1 MAIIQEQVQ
10 RKLYKGFSTVNNPFG
25 NWRQTDLQALKQ
37 DLNNHFG
44 IRKGEKLMNPDFG
57 SNIKLMVME
66 QLDESTKQAIITD
79 VNEVINND
87 PRLKASSVDLT
98 VSLTGIDPDNIAI
111 ILSSDIK
118 GSTIEIWRGFFNS
131 DNQIITSPTQQFF
144 KRYQGIINNVAIQE
158 EFNDKVR
165 QRIATCVISC
175 ASFKTVLE
183 NRIAGIRTNS
193 VQWKNIYSNDTS
205 MDRVQAIQAQYFDF
219 GKEPMRNTQS
229 TETGASSDTTQQNYD
244 SGGA

>member
-1 MAIIQEQVQ
+1 MTTTMNALSSSQINYAEFVRLTMPLETYTFCNAAGAITVDGITFTGLSSLLSIGSIQ
-10 RKLYKGFSTVNNPFG
+10 RDIKSTSH
-25 NWRQTDLQALKQ
+25 
-37 DLNNHFG
+37 DLN
-44 IRKGEKLMNPDFG
+44 
-57 SNIKLMVME
+57 
-66 QLDESTKQAIITD
+66 
-79 VNEVINND
+79 
-87 PRLKASSVDLT
+87 
-98 VSLTGIDPDNIAI
+98 VSLTGIDATNISLLLAA
-111 ILSSDIK
+111 DIK
-118 GSTIEIWRGFFNS
+118 GSVIEIWRGFLDSN
-131 DNQIITSPTQQFF
+131 NQIETISGQLQFF

>member
-1 MAIIQEQVQ
+1 MATTMNALSSSQINYAEFVRLTMPLETYTFCNAAGAITVDGITFTGLSSLLSIGSIQ
-10 RKLYKGFSTVNNPFG
+10 RDIKSTSH
-25 NWRQTDLQALKQ
+25 
-37 DLNNHFG
+37 DLN
-44 IRKGEKLMNPDFG
+44 
-57 SNIKLMVME
+57 
-66 QLDESTKQAIITD
+66 
-79 VNEVINND
+79 
-87 PRLKASSVDLT
+87 
-98 VSLTGIDPDNIAI
+98 VSLTGIDATNISLLLAA
-111 ILSSDIK
+111 DIK
-118 GSTIEIWRGFFNS
+118 GSVIEIWRGFLDSN
-131 DNQIITSPTQQFF
+131 NQIETISGQLQFF

>member
-1 MAIIQEQVQ
+1 MATTMNALSSPQINYAEFVRLTMPLETYTFCNAAGAITVDGITFTGLSSLLSIGSIQ
-10 RKLYKGFSTVNNPFG
+10 RDIKSTSH
-25 NWRQTDLQALKQ
+25 
-37 DLNNHFG
+37 DLN
-44 IRKGEKLMNPDFG
+44 
-57 SNIKLMVME
+57 
-66 QLDESTKQAIITD
+66 
-79 VNEVINND
+79 
-87 PRLKASSVDLT
+87 
-98 VSLTGIDPDNIAI
+98 VSLTGIDATNISLLLAA
-111 ILSSDIK
+111 DIK
-118 GSTIEIWRGFFNS
+118 GSVIEIWRGFLDSN
-131 DNQIITSPTQQFF
+131 NQIETISGQLQFF

-193 VQWKNIYSNDTS
+193 VQWKNIYSNDAS

>member
-87 PRLKASSVDLT
+87 PKIGRAHV
-98 VSLTGIDPDNIAI
+98 
-111 ILSSDIK
+111 
-118 GSTIEIWRGFFNS
+118 
-131 DNQIITSPTQQFF
+131 
-144 KRYQGIINNVAIQE
+144 
-158 EFNDKVR
+158 
-165 QRIATCVISC
+165 
-175 ASFKTVLE
+175 
-183 NRIAGIRTNS
+183 
-193 VQWKNIYSNDTS
+193 
-205 MDRVQAIQAQYFDF
+205 
-219 GKEPMRNTQS
+219 
-229 TETGASSDTTQQNYD
+229 
-244 SGGA
+244 

>member
-1 MAIIQEQVQ
+1 MNALSSPQINYAEFVRLTMPLETYTFCNAAGAITVDGITFTGLSSLLSIGSIQ
-10 RKLYKGFSTVNNPFG
+10 RDIKSTSH
-25 NWRQTDLQALKQ
+25 
-37 DLNNHFG
+37 DLN
-44 IRKGEKLMNPDFG
+44 
-57 SNIKLMVME
+57 
-66 QLDESTKQAIITD
+66 
-79 VNEVINND
+79 
-87 PRLKASSVDLT
+87 
-98 VSLTGIDPDNIAI
+98 VSLTGIDATNISLLLAA
-111 ILSSDIK
+111 DIK
-118 GSTIEIWRGFFNS
+118 GSVIEIWRGFLDSN
-131 DNQIITSPTQQFF
+131 NQIETISGQLQFF

>member
-1 MAIIQEQVQ
+1 MC
-10 RKLYKGFSTVNNPFG
+10 
-25 NWRQTDLQALKQ
+25 
-37 DLNNHFG
+37 
-44 IRKGEKLMNPDFG
+44 
-57 SNIKLMVME
+57 
-66 QLDESTKQAIITD
+66 
-79 VNEVINND
+79 
-87 PRLKASSVDLT
+87 
-98 VSLTGIDPDNIAI
+98 
-111 ILSSDIK
+111 SSDL
-118 GSTIEIWRGFFNS
+118 
-131 DNQIITSPTQQFF
+131 
-144 KRYQGIINNVAIQE
+144 
-158 EFNDKVR
+158 NDKVR

>member
-1 MAIIQEQVQ
+1 MNALSNPQIRYAEFVRLTMPSETYTFCNAAGAI
-10 RKLYKGFSTVNNPFG
+10 TVNGITFTG
-25 NWRQTDLQALKQ
+25 LSSLLSIGSIQRDIKSTSH
-37 DLNNHFG
+37 DLN
-44 IRKGEKLMNPDFG
+44 
-57 SNIKLMVME
+57 
-66 QLDESTKQAIITD
+66 
-79 VNEVINND
+79 
-87 PRLKASSVDLT
+87 
-98 VSLTGIDPDNIAI
+98 VSLTGIDATNISLLLAA
-111 ILSSDIK
+111 DIK
-118 GSTIEIWRGFFNS
+118 GSVVEIWRGFLDDN
-131 DNQIITSPTQQFF
+131 NQIETISGQQQFF

-193 VQWKNIYSNDTS
+193 VQWKNIYPNDTS

-229 TETGASSDTTQQNYD
+229 TETGASADNNTQQENV
-244 SGGA
+244 GT

>member
-1 MAIIQEQVQ
+1 MATTMNALSSPQINYAEFVRLTMPLETYTFCNAAGAITVDGITFTGLSSLLSIGSIQ
-10 RKLYKGFSTVNNPFG
+10 RDIKSTSH
-25 NWRQTDLQALKQ
+25 
-37 DLNNHFG
+37 DLN
-44 IRKGEKLMNPDFG
+44 
-57 SNIKLMVME
+57 
-66 QLDESTKQAIITD
+66 
-79 VNEVINND
+79 
-87 PRLKASSVDLT
+87 
-98 VSLTGIDPDNIAI
+98 VSLTGIDATNISLLLAA
-111 ILSSDIK
+111 DIK
-118 GSTIEIWRGFFNS
+118 GSVIEIWRGFLDSN
-131 DNQIITSPTQQFF
+131 NQIETISGQLQFF

>member
-1 MAIIQEQVQ
+1 MSTTMNALSNPQIRYAEFVRLTMPSETYTFCNAAGAI
-10 RKLYKGFSTVNNPFG
+10 TVNGITFTG
-25 NWRQTDLQALKQ
+25 LSSLLSIGSIQRDIKSTSH
-37 DLNNHFG
+37 DLN
-44 IRKGEKLMNPDFG
+44 
-57 SNIKLMVME
+57 
-66 QLDESTKQAIITD
+66 
-79 VNEVINND
+79 
-87 PRLKASSVDLT
+87 
-98 VSLTGIDPDNIAI
+98 VSLTGIDATNISLLLAA
-111 ILSSDIK
+111 DIK
-118 GSTIEIWRGFFNS
+118 GSVVEIWRGFLDDN
-131 DNQIITSPTQQFF
+131 NQIETISGQQQFF

-193 VQWKNIYSNDTS
+193 VQWKNIYPNDTS

-229 TETGASSDTTQQNYD
+229 TETGASADNNTQQENV
-244 SGGA
+244 GT

>member
-87 PRLKASSVDLT
+87 PRLKASSVDL
-98 VSLTGIDPDNIAI
+98 
-111 ILSSDIK
+111 
-118 GSTIEIWRGFFNS
+118 IEFE
-131 DNQIITSPTQQFF
+131 
-144 KRYQGIINNVAIQE
+144 QGIQINIQMVYPE
-158 EFNDKVR
+158 YD
-165 QRIATCVISC
+165 IS
-175 ASFKTVLE
+175 
-183 NRIAGIRTNS
+183 
-193 VQWKNIYSNDTS
+193 
-205 MDRVQAIQAQYFDF
+205 
-219 GKEPMRNTQS
+219 NTINL
-229 TETGASSDTTQQNYD
+229 TYTR
-244 SGGA
+244 

>member
-1 MAIIQEQVQ
+1 MATTMNALSNPQIRHAEFVRLTLPSDTYTFCNAAGAITVDGITFTGLSSLLSIGSIQ
-10 RKLYKGFSTVNNPFG
+10 RDIKSTSH
-25 NWRQTDLQALKQ
+25 
-37 DLNNHFG
+37 DLN
-44 IRKGEKLMNPDFG
+44 
-57 SNIKLMVME
+57 
-66 QLDESTKQAIITD
+66 
-79 VNEVINND
+79 
-87 PRLKASSVDLT
+87 
-98 VSLTGIDPDNIAI
+98 VSLTGIDATNISLLLAA
-111 ILSSDIK
+111 DIK
-118 GSTIEIWRGFFNS
+118 GSVIEIWRGFLDSN
-131 DNQIITSPTQQFF
+131 NQIETISGQLQFF